1 MLRKYSGST
10 TPPSLRGPMLVDSA
24 GLPRFWVTVWS
35 LYVSADLANSSKEK
49 LLRHIESLYEFADQ
63 LKGAGSLDDA
73 IAEINIELLGEI
85 LESYFI
91 TFQNQSVINQS
102 AQLKWQTA
110 FQFVRDTV
118 LRLSKSNLPLSQIHE
133 IEGKLNRLTLLYQQ
147 LRIGKKRQQEI
158 IRSLP
163 AGVVEELYSMLD
175 PESFSNPF
183 GNMATKWKVYVI
195 FIILLHQGLR
205 RGELLLQ
212 PADAVKSGFDK
223 KFNKDRF
230 WLSVVYNPYEE
241 DDSRYS
247 KPGVKTPSSIR
258 QMPVSALTANIIQ
271 EYVENYRGKVN
282 HSFLI
287 SSQKGKPLSTE
298 ALTCIFKKITLN
310 LSKVALH
317 DLKQRTGKESI
328 TPHDL
333 RHTCAVVRLNQLLE
347 RGKAMDEAL
356 QEMRTFFGW
365 SRSSDMPQKYARAV
379 FEDRLAGIWNNVFD
393 DRVSILRA
401 IPESRT

>member
-1 MLRKYSGST
+1 M
-10 TPPSLRGPMLVDSA
+10 
-24 GLPRFWVTVWS
+24 
-35 LYVSADLANSSKEK
+35 
-49 LLRHIESLYEFADQ
+49 
-63 LKGAGSLDDA
+63 
-73 IAEINIELLGEI
+73 
-85 LESYFI
+85 
-91 TFQNQSVINQS
+91 
-102 AQLKWQTA
+102 
-110 FQFVRDTV
+110 

-175 PESFSNPF
+175 PESSSNPF
-183 GNMATKWKVYVI
+183 GNKHTKWKVYVV
-195 FIILLHQGLR
+195 FITLLHQGLR

-212 PADAVKSGFDK
+212 PADAVKSEFDK

-241 DDSRYS
+241 DDPRYS

-258 QMPVSALTANIIQ
+258 QMPVSALTANIVQ

-317 DLKQRTGKESI
+317 ELKQRTGKESI

-365 SRSSDMPQKYARAV
+365 SRTSDMPQKYARAV

-393 DRVSILRA
+393 DRVSMLRA